1 MYRSVITILLNHTL
15 FAKKMIFRFYMN
27 LKPVINGVPFCHIIV
42 CRVLRWKLTKFNV
55 SLLMLINAQ
64 SRGQLRVKTVV
75 IDPSSGKL
83 SFAGNHLRRCYLLSR
98 LYSK

>member
-1 MYRSVITILLNHTL
+1 
-15 FAKKMIFRFYMN
+15 MIFRLYMN
-27 LKPVINGVPFCHIIV
+27 LKLVINGVPFCHIIV

-83 SFAGNHLRRCYLLSR
+83 SFASNHLRRCYLLSR

>member
-1 MYRSVITILLNHTL
+1 
-15 FAKKMIFRFYMN
+15 MIFRFYII
-27 LKPVINGVPFCHIIV
+27 LKIVINGVPFCHIIV